1 MYFCIVIQLE
11 RHIEILLL
19 DNDCVVVPNFGG
31 FVAHHADAWHDD
43 DEDLFLPPRRLLGF
57 NPKLRVNDNLLAQS
71 YIEAYDICYPE
82 ALHRIEDEVE
92 ELKRIISEKGSYE
105 FNDIGILSITPN
117 GNYDFTPCEAGL
129 LTPSFYGLSGYTI
142 ENISKLSQSR
152 EAVASRQKAER
163 SEDTVS
169 VRVNVLRNAVAIAA
183 AILAFFL
190 ITPPIVNDEAGK
202 NDHFTVDKAAI
213 LYRVSP
219 KAEHTTPSELT
230 PANVAS
236 LSVNKGKTTSKAGVL
251 HSDEASHQSPS
262 TAKNECWTI
271 VLASGVSKSGAENYV
286 GDLKRR
292 DLPLGR
298 VYEAKGS
305 FRKVIYGSFSSSEE
319 ANKVLATM
327 KKNAEF
333 KDAWILKMN
342 N

>member
-43 DEDLFLPPRRLLGF
+43 DEGQFLPPRRLLGF
-57 NPKLRVNDNLLAQS
+57 NPKLTVNDNLLAQS

-82 ALHRIEDEVE
+82 ALQRIEDEVE
-92 ELKRIISEKGSYE
+92 ELKKTISENGCYE

-129 LTPSFYGLSGYTI
+129 LTPSFYGLSGYSI
-142 ENISKLSQSR
+142 ENINQTGNSEKGVVKHQR
-152 EAVASRQKAER
+152 TER
-163 SEDTVS
+163 REDTVS

-183 AILAFFL
+183 ALLAFFF

-202 NDHFTVDKAAI
+202 QDHFTVDKAAI

-219 KAEHTTPSELT
+219 KAENTTSSVFAT
-230 PANVAS
+230 NTISS
-236 LSVNKGKTTSKAGVL
+236 LSTKKDKAVRKADAINREDASDKFQSTTK
-251 HSDEASHQSPS
+251 
-262 TAKNECWTI
+262 KECWTI
-271 VLASGVSKSGAENYV
+271 VLASGVSKTGAENYV

-298 VYEAKGS
+298 VFEAKGS
-305 FRKVIYGSFSSSEE
+305 FRKVIYGNFSSSEE

-327 KKNAEF
+327 KKNTEF